1 MGEGSFISQIGVIFG
16 TLIGIGF
23 VLYLAYVSTKMLG
36 RRYSMKSGGSKKIKI
51 IDSAALGK
59 GKNIMI
65 VKAGSKTFLVG
76 AGEKEINLISELD
89 SDDFIEEEMPQEQSG
104 MDFKTAFKNVLE
116 MRFKKKPNDDKEN
129 ENDSG
134 QE

>member
-1 MGEGSFISQIGVIFG
+1 MGESSLLSQIGVIFG

-36 RRYSMKSGGSKKIKI
+36 RRYTMKSGGSKNIKI
-51 IDSAALGK
+51 IDSAAIGK

-65 VKAGSKTFLVG
+65 VKAGKKTFLVG
-76 AGEKEINLISELD
+76 ASEKEINLISELD
-89 SDDFIEEEMPQEQSG
+89 SDDFIEEEKTQEHNT

-116 MRFKKKPNDDKEN
+116 TRFKKNTDKDKEN
-129 ENDSG
+129 ENDGG